1 MAYSMTGFGKA
12 ACEHNGAEVSV
23 EVSAVNHRFL
33 DCSIRLP
40 YSWSALEPVVRET
53 LKKHLARGKISVN
66 VSRKWNGGSSQMVQ
80 LDRELAKQ
88 YIAASEELGLML
100 GTYEKISADT
110 LAQLDGVFFQSD
122 PDEELEQTKA
132 MITGVLVEALERLQ
146 ECRAVEGATL
156 IKEIAEQVGLIR
168 DSLNRIEERLPGL
181 NEQHMTRLRE
191 RITELA
197 GDVSIAEER
206 IAVEVAILAD
216 KGDVT
221 EEVVRLKSHLAR
233 MDELLESAEPIGR
246 ETNFLAQEIQREM
259 NTLGVKVRDTDVV
272 REVLSM
278 KSELEKIRE
287 QIQNIE

>member
-1 MAYSMTGFGKA
+1 MTGFGKA